1 MVRGTVAA
9 TLLPFL
15 SELFGVRGRSASS
28 SWRLARQLACC
39 PEAVPLRSMAP
50 WRMRS
55 RSMKMDTQRL
65 ILLFIFSFSLLMLW
79 EAWDKQNR
87 PKPAP
92 TAPATQQGV
101 PAPAHTPSAD
111 AAKPPPIASVP
122 TSDAAAKGETVRV
135 STDLLVAEVDT
146 LGGTLKRLELVRH
159 KDSKDPSK
167 PFVLLGPQ
175 HRYEAHSGLAG
186 EAGPNHRTLWH
197 AEPGER
203 VLAPGQDS
211 IELRLTAPGKDGL
224 QVQKIYRFKRNSYVI
239 DVALELRN
247 AGQAPTSTYAYFQLT
262 HDGKPETTT
271 NSVASTFGAQSFTGF
286 AVYTNERKFQKVH
299 LTDLD
304 EADAEY
310 VKQANDG
317 WLAFVQHYFV
327 SAWLPPEGVRRD
339 YLAEK
344 RQDGIYAGRVLI
356 PANVAPGAT
365 LRVAAPLYAGPQEQ
379 RRLQAAAP
387 GLDLVVDYGFLTIIA
402 WPLFWLL
409 EKLHAFTG
417 NWGVAIILLTV
428 LIKLMFF
435 PLSAASY
442 KSMAKMKLITPRLT
456 KIREMYG
463 NDRQKMNQAMME
475 LYKTEKINPLGG
487 CFPIL
492 VQIPVF
498 IALYWVLLAAIE
510 LRNAPFML
518 WIQDLSALDPY
529 YVLPVLMAATMVIQT
544 KLNPVPPDPVQAQVM
559 KYMPYVF
566 SIFFFFFPAGLVLY
580 WLVNNILSILQQ
592 WQIQRMFDRD
602 KPAHAKR

>member
-1 MVRGTVAA
+1 
-9 TLLPFL
+9 
-15 SELFGVRGRSASS
+15 
-28 SWRLARQLACC
+28 
-39 PEAVPLRSMAP
+39 
-50 WRMRS
+50 
-55 RSMKMDTQRL
+55 MDTQRL

-87 PKPAP
+87 PV
-92 TAPATQQGV
+92 APAAPSAQQQGTV
-101 PAPAHTPSAD
+101 PAPAAGSA
-111 AAKPPPIASVP
+111 ATAKPPAAAVP
-122 TSDAAAKGETVRV
+122 GADAAAKGETLRV
-135 STDLLVAEVDT
+135 TTDLFVAEVDT
-146 LGGTLKRLELVRH
+146 LGGTLKRLELLKH
-159 KDSKDPSK
+159 KESKDSDK
-167 PFVLLGPQ
+167 PFVLLGPD
-175 HRYEAHSGLAG
+175 HRYEAQSGIAG
-186 EAGPNHRTLWH
+186 EGGPNHRTVWR

-203 VLAPGQDS
+203 TLAPGSDTL
-211 IELRLTAPGKDGL
+211 ELRLTAAGRDGL
-224 QVQKIYRFKRNSYVI
+224 AVQKVYTFKRDSYVI
-239 DVALELRN
+239 DVAFELRN
-247 AGQAPTSTYAYFQLT
+247 SGSAPIPAYAYFQLT
-262 HDGKPETTT
+262 HDGRPETST
-271 NSVASTFGAQSFTGF
+271 NSVAATFGAQSFTGF
-286 AVYTNERKFQKVH
+286 GVYSSERNFEKVH
-299 LTDLD
+299 PSDLD
-304 EADAEY
+304 KGKGDH
-310 VKQANDG
+310 VKQAKDG

-327 SAWLPPEGVRRD
+327 SAWIPPEGVVRD

-344 RQDGIYAGRVLI
+344 RQDGTYAGRVMI
-356 PANVAPGAT
+356 PATVAPGAT
-365 LRVAAPLYAGPQEQ
+365 ARVSAPLYAGPQEQ
-379 RRLQAAAP
+379 QRLQAAAP
-387 GLDLVVDYGFLTIIA
+387 GLDLVVDYGFLAIIA

-409 EKLHAFTG
+409 GKLHALTG

-428 LIKLMFF
+428 LIKLAFF

-442 KSMAKMKLITPRLT
+442 RSMAKMKLITPRLT
-456 KIREMYG
+456 KIRETYA

-510 LRNAPFML
+510 LRHAPFML

-529 YVLPVLMAATMVIQT
+529 YVLPILMTVTMVVQT